1 MTRRELIARI
11 DALLLLEESQFQ
23 ASRQTFNDVLRECR
37 DAIAVAPAVIVGSD
51 SGAVAAVAS

>member
-23 ASRQTFNDVLRECR
+23 ANRQTFNDVLRECR
-37 DAIAVAPAVIVGSD
+37 DAIALPPAFLVD
-51 SGAVAAVAS
+51 YASGDVQAVPA